1 MKAAWYEQSGASSVL
16 ATGEIADPVAGPGEV
31 VVKIFAHGV
40 NPTDWKRR
48 VGQRGALPFPKI
60 IPGYDAA
67 GIIESV
73 GAGVDR
79 ERIGQR
85 VWVWEAA
92 HQKWNGA
99 AAEKTVVSASRAM
112 PLPPHMSDAEGAA
125 LGVPAMTAC
134 HALMLAGDLRNQNVL
149 VTGAAGAVCN
159 LAVQLAKSMGAHV
172 IGVVRGSEDKEE
184 DAKKAGADLVLN
196 SDRHDLL
203 KEVMAFTDG
212 RGLRSM
218 IDVDL
223 GAHLDYSWRMMAQN
237 GVIASFGTASNPK
250 PALDWAAFMY
260 RNIHLC
266 GVAIFEVPEDVKRQ
280 VASYVQ
286 SCVEANALWLRID
299 ETYTLDEIAR
309 AHDRQQF
316 GRPRGKVIVQP

>member
-1 MKAAWYEQSGASSVL
+1 MKAAWYETSGPSSVL
-16 ATGEIADPVAGPGEV
+16 QVGEVSDPVAGPGEV
-31 VVKIFAHGV
+31 VVKVLAHGV

-48 VGQRGALPFPKI
+48 VGQRGTLPFPRV
-60 IPGYDAA
+60 IPGYDAS
-67 GIIESV
+67 GVIESV
-73 GAGVDR
+73 GSGVDPA
-79 ERIGQR
+79 RIGER

-99 AAEKTVVSASRAM
+99 AAEKTVVPSSRAM
-112 PLPPHMSDAEGAA
+112 PLPMHLSDAEGAA

-134 HALMLAGDLRNQNVL
+134 HALMLAGDLRDQHVL
-149 VTGAAGAVCN
+149 VTGAAGSVCN

-184 DAKKAGADLVLN
+184 DASKAGADIVLN

-203 KEVMAFTDG
+203 KEVMHHTDG
-212 RGLRSM
+212 QGLRSM
-218 IDVDL
+218 VDVDL

-250 PALDWAAFMY
+250 PALDWASFMY

-266 GVAIFEVPEDVKRQ
+266 GVAIFEVPEAVKLK
-280 VASYVQ
+280 VANYVQ
-286 SCVEANALWLRID
+286 SCVDANQLWLRID
-299 ETYTLDEIAR
+299 ETYTLDDIAQ
-309 AHDRQQF
+309 AHDRQQS